1 MWFVRAS
8 GGAFPPLSALC
19 STELLNEKVKLLSL
33 MEIVFTKQAKNRSV
47 TFDEV
52 ATAADVPPEQVEIL
66 IMKGLSLGLVKGTI
80 DEIDQQASLHWV
92 QPRVLDLDQLT
103 DMHAR
108 LGTWLDT
115 VNAAVSM
122 VENTAPELL
131 VGN

>member
-1 MWFVRAS
+1 M
-8 GGAFPPLSALC
+8 
-19 STELLNEKVKLLSL
+19 
-33 MEIVFTKQAKNRSV
+33 

-52 ATAADVPPEQVEIL
+52 ATAADIPPEQVEIL
-66 IMKGLSLGLVKGTI
+66 ITTGLSLGLVKGTI